1 MSGQQDTSYHSLG
14 PAFPQTHLPQGERSK
29 GGVSPETQRDALLSS
44 NGLDA
49 IDIRGLEIPT
59 TLHDSPS
66 PNLAAIFSHAEKPP
80 SFAPSVESPIRVT
93 LGLTGSTGDGGR
105 RNSEDRSIALLVQ
118 EQIELSAAE
127 VTIFRNYVERVSR
140 WIDSFSRDQ
149 PFYRKV
155 PIMALR
161 CPVLMNSCLALSMK
175 QSTLKASGDEQR
187 IRENAAIHYHQKA
200 IKALST
206 LLADTECASRDEIL
220 ASSIILSTYE
230 MFDVVGESFGSHLG
244 GVAFFLQSRRVYG
257 NQCGLQGAVY
267 WTWYRH
273 EIWAALQTGRQ
284 MLLDEA
290 YWQPPLIKTFE
301 GVCVEDI
308 ANRVIF
314 IFGQCVS
321 FCNSGDT
328 GEASADEKIAAR
340 QRRVTTLD
348 AALEDWKRKLPSSM
362 SHFFAEPTASQQ
374 ENASHQFP
382 FLWFMY
388 PQSAIAYQ
396 VYHASKILLN
406 LHRPPI
412 PAESR
417 GLGHTQSL
425 WTRRQIE
432 RSREQIFLVSNAGVP
447 DTWSLVSTQCLYIAG
462 LVTEGVLERQRT
474 LELIED
480 CQKSSGRRTMCLAD
494 ELRTLW
500 AQ

>member
-1 MSGQQDTSYHSLG
+1 MSHTT
-14 PAFPQTHLPQGERSK
+14 TH
-29 GGVSPETQRDALLSS
+29 
-44 NGLDA
+44 
-49 IDIRGLEIPT
+49 
-59 TLHDSPS
+59 H
-66 PNLAAIFSHAEKPP
+66 
-80 SFAPSVESPIRVT
+80 
-93 LGLTGSTGDGGR
+93 
-105 RNSEDRSIALLVQ
+105 
-118 EQIELSAAE
+118 
-127 VTIFRNYVERVSR
+127 TICLRIQ
-140 WIDSFSRDQ
+140 IDSFSRDQ

-220 ASSIILSTYE
+220 ASSIILSTYVCTLLSRKTKADFHRYE

-290 YWQPPLIKTFE
+290 YWQPPPIETFE

-321 FCNSGDT
+321 FCNPGDT

-348 AALEDWKRKLPSSM
+348 AALDDWKRKLPSSM

-388 PQSAIAYQ
+388 PQSGTY
-396 VYHASKILLN
+396 
-406 LHRPPI
+406 
-412 PAESR
+412 
-417 GLGHTQSL
+417 T
-425 WTRRQIE
+425 
-432 RSREQIFLVSNAGVP
+432 
-447 DTWSLVSTQCLYIAG
+447 
-462 LVTEGVLERQRT
+462 
-474 LELIED
+474 
-480 CQKSSGRRTMCLAD
+480 
-494 ELRTLW
+494 
-500 AQ
+500 